1 MTEREI
7 KRNLNK
13 LVRFTNKR
21 LFIENADYIL
31 AGATI
36 RRNESGFF
44 YQAIL
49 QDVNN
54 GNSVLVCKLEE
65 ITAGV
70 QNVGEHTQGRNAYI
84 KSL

>member
-65 ITAGV
+65 ITAGEK
-70 QNVGEHTQGRNAYI
+70 GKTER
-84 KSL
+84 

>member
-13 LVRFTNKR
+13 RVRFTNKR
-21 LFIENADYIL
+21 LFVENADYIL

-49 QDVNN
+49 QDLNN
-54 GNSVLVCKLEE
+54 GNSVLVCKLEDIE
-65 ITAGV
+65 EV
-70 QNVGEHTQGRNAYI
+70 NVC
-84 KSL
+84 